1 MENIIS
7 HLATKIQQQDLFL
20 DTIADKFPDYDYSQ
34 LHEIAA
40 KHLKNLNAKSL
51 KYLKSALQEM
61 SISDWFDEERLDYI
75 PSRYLIILFLL
86 IMKTDVKD
94 ADDIL
99 KSSGH
104 YGLNPRSIFDATVMF
119 ALMHKQELDDWFKN
133 YVLLERELQH
143 ATARAMPVENQ
154 PNIVSLRSIREF
166 IASQRETSSGKAIT
180 RKITQTVRE
189 SLEKVEDITDFSEFI
204 KEHLD
209 RMADNRVKSRYRLLI
224 AIERYMTQ
232 QINHFIRQYNQYV
245 STKTDF
251 DWEQLE
257 KAHRDSV
264 LLGRTQTKGQFGKII
279 KTKSK
284 IKKSLS
290 VKEFDEIRL
299 SLKDFLVRYSEFY
312 CHTNFINEDSIDDE
326 DDDEKT
332 EKKCK
337 TNNKADKV
345 VKEVSIS
352 QNDNISDDEID
363 SYELAYIT
371 KSTVDTFRDV
381 LFGKKD
387 PSRKLMITLLIF
399 VGTQDMNQ
407 LNSILFDCGFDA
419 IKESRA
425 FDAFIIN
432 FLNTNN
438 KQEFLN
444 QLVYEL
450 SINKRYFFLD
460 NIDKMVEMPAKE
472 LKQKIRLR

>member
-7 HLATKIQQQDLFL
+7 YLATKIQQQDLFL

-40 KHLKNLNAKSL
+40 KHLENLNEKSL
-51 KYLKSALQEM
+51 KYLKTALQEM
-61 SISDWFDEERLDYI
+61 SISDWFDEEKLDYI

-94 ADDIL
+94 ADEIL

-133 YVLLERELQH
+133 YVLLERELH
-143 ATARAMPVENQ
+143 RATARAMPLENH

-166 IASQRETSSGKAIT
+166 IASQKETSNGKAIT
-180 RKITQTVRE
+180 RKITQIVQENIETI
-189 SLEKVEDITDFSEFI
+189 DNNNDFSNFVKSNLEYI
-204 KEHLD
+204 
-209 RMADNRVKSRYRLLI
+209 ADHRVKSRYRLLI

-232 QINHFIRQYNQYV
+232 QVHHFISIYNQYIL
-245 STKTDF
+245 TKSDD

-264 LLGRTQTKGQFGKII
+264 LIGRTQTKGLFGKII

-284 IKKSLS
+284 IKKSIS

-312 CHTNFINEDSIDDE
+312 CHTNFINEDSIDD
-326 DDDEKT
+326 DEE
-332 EKKCK
+332 EKKK
-337 TNNKADKV
+337 KRKNKNKAGKVDK
-345 VKEVSIS
+345 EISES

-363 SYELAYIT
+363 AYELAYIT

-399 VGTQDMNQ
+399 TGTQSMNQ
-407 LNSILFDCGFDA
+407 LNSILIDCGFDA

-438 KQEFLN
+438 KQEFLD
-444 QLVYEL
+444 QLAYEL
-450 SINKRYFFLD
+450 SMNERYFFLD